1 MLNPMIASL
10 IMIAVVCISSIEYIS
25 RTTASMPNAMLK
37 SAPFVMVS
45 QVCLYYV
52 FSNGP
57 SVMGAWLVFSLAM
70 SAARMVNSI
79 FILQEGL
86 NPCWLAGGITCMV
99 VAAYCMKQAH
109 S

>member
-1 MLNPMIASL
+1 
-10 IMIAVVCISSIEYIS
+10 
-25 RTTASMPNAMLK
+25 MPDAMLK
-37 SAPFVMVS
+37 SAPFVITS